1 MTTPRL
7 PPIPELDWKPDG
19 TPVAKAVDDIY
30 FSVDDGLAET
40 REIFLKACGLPER
53 WQGRERFTIAELGF
67 GTGLNFLAAWELWRQ
82 NKPSKNARLH
92 FVSFEGFPLTA
103 TQAAEALA
111 KWPELKDLADRLIA
125 TWPNRA
131 RGIRRIDFPGNVSLT
146 LHIDEVTHAL
156 PEARFLAD
164 AWFLDGF
171 APAKNETMW
180 AAELYPHI
188 ARCSAN
194 GALVGTYTVAGAVRR
209 GLADA
214 GFDVAKAP
222 GHGRKRERLF
232 AEYQAA
238 PFQADD
244 PYGFGQPSSAP
255 KRIAIIGAGIA
266 GASLAHAFIGRGCD
280 VTAFDKA
287 GAGQGA
293 SGNVLALVMPRLDLG
308 DTPQSRL
315 LIDAYIHAR
324 RFYAGMP
331 GVTETVTEQR
341 PRTDEEQARFERLLS
356 DPPLPQEDL
365 SAGEGGALR
374 HHSSLIIRPA
384 ELLPTLLRDADLQVS
399 EAKIDAH
406 AMTVNGET
414 FDAIILASGMALST
428 FPQSNWL
435 PLEARLGQVEF
446 VRSETNE
453 TNAIAAGHYALAEGH
468 DRLWGATFE
477 VPNSDAPEIT
487 DAARETNR
495 IALQNLVTEDWAD
508 TAAAS
513 SRAGIRATTPDRLPF
528 VGPVIQF
535 ETAKEVFANV
545 RSGRPPTG
553 NPPMYDGLW
562 MVGGLGSR
570 GFTFGPWLADGLAAH
585 IFGEPSLFSQTT
597 IEAISPLRFV
607 FRGLKRREF

>member
-53 WQGRERFTIAELGF
+53 WQGRKQFTIAELGF
-67 GTGLNFLAAWELWRQ
+67 GTGLNFLAVWELWRQ
-82 NKPSKNARLH
+82 NKPSEDARLH
-92 FVSFEGFPLTA
+92 FVSFEGSPLTA

-125 TWPNRA
+125 NWPNRA
-131 RGIRRIDFPGNVSLT
+131 RGIRRIDFPRNVSLT
-146 LHIDEVTHAL
+146 LHVDEVTHAL

-180 AAELYPHI
+180 APELYPHI
-188 ARCSAN
+188 ARCSAH

-209 GLADA
+209 GLAGA
-214 GFDVAKAP
+214 GFAVAKAP

-232 AEYQAA
+232 AEYRAA
-238 PFQADD
+238 PSQTDD
-244 PYGFGQPSSAP
+244 PYGFGQPFSAP

-266 GASLAHAFIGRGCD
+266 GASLAHALMGRGCD
-280 VTAFDKA
+280 VTVFDKA

-293 SGNVLALVMPRLDLG
+293 SGSVLALVMPRLDLG

-324 RFYAGMP
+324 RFYAGKP

-341 PRTDEEQARFERLLS
+341 PRTAEERTRFERLLS
-356 DPPLPQEDL
+356 DPPLAPEEL
-365 SAGEGGALR
+365 SAGKDGALR

-399 EAKIDAH
+399 EAKIDTH
-406 AMTVNGET
+406 TITVNGET
-414 FDAIILASGMALST
+414 FDA
-428 FPQSNWL
+428 
-435 PLEARLGQVEF
+435 
-446 VRSETNE
+446 
-453 TNAIAAGHYALAEGH
+453 
-468 DRLWGATFE
+468 
-477 VPNSDAPEIT
+477 
-487 DAARETNR
+487 
-495 IALQNLVTEDWAD
+495 
-508 TAAAS
+508 
-513 SRAGIRATTPDRLPF
+513 
-528 VGPVIQF
+528 
-535 ETAKEVFANV
+535 
-545 RSGRPPTG
+545 
-553 NPPMYDGLW
+553 
-562 MVGGLGSR
+562 
-570 GFTFGPWLADGLAAH
+570 
-585 IFGEPSLFSQTT
+585 
-597 IEAISPLRFV
+597 
-607 FRGLKRREF
+607 